1 MSYTAVSSILVCFVA
16 VVAAAVSY
24 FSCIL
29 AMALSSGHLFH
40 NYFPPIRCRRNMSG
54 LQRIFLDWSSST
66 LREKHLKGRIPS
78 QRNTG
83 GAAAISSS
91 SRPVRQNKLAQWQ
104 TSIAKNTV
112 AKRYVDI
119 QVGFSKFFWPES
131 PNSSFLFGFT
141 QSMRYRISSI

>member
-1 MSYTAVSSILVCFVA
+1 
-16 VVAAAVSY
+16 
-24 FSCIL
+24 
-29 AMALSSGHLFH
+29 
-40 NYFPPIRCRRNMSG
+40 MSG

-83 GAAAISSS
+83 GAAATSSYSSS

-119 QVGFSKFFWPES
+119 QIFNFIFFSQKVQIRV
-131 PNSSFLFGFT
+131 SSL
-141 QSMRYRISSI
+141 ISLNQ